1 MGDRTKVSKKKHKHI
16 ENRLPVCLTL
26 LCHGMR
32 QNKTEDWLPPLSRC
46 CDQLRR
52 RNGRTGIVNNSR
64 NKASNDKHKQVE
76 KQIAKMF
83 HLVVS
88 DTKQNKTRYCSP
100 TLSRCCDLS
109 CGARMSRRT
118 RTVKNMG
125 KSWVHSKKFWRAS

>member
-1 MGDRTKVSKKKHKHI
+1 MGNRNKVSKKKHKHI
-16 ENRLPVCLTL
+16 TKQIACLSHLFVPRNETK
-26 LCHGMR
+26 
-32 QNKTEDWLPPLSRC
+32 QNKGLVPPLSRC

-52 RNGRTGIVNNSR
+52 RNGRTGIINNSR
-64 NKASNDKHKQVE
+64 NKVSNDKHKQVE
-76 KQIAKMF
+76 KQIANLS
-83 HLVVS
+83 HLFVS

-125 KSWVHSKKFWRAS
+125 KSWVHIKNL